1 MKKRVLSSRRHYE
14 SDGTGP
20 LEHDRAEERGET
32 EQVNVRRP
40 GRWRSGA
47 ENKQRILRV
56 ARELFNQQGYRGTS
70 VRAIATAA
78 EVDPAMVFYFFGTKQ
93 GLFSAVVDMSADVPP
108 AIEAIFDGSLD
119 TIGERVVRT
128 LVENLDKSDRTPL
141 VLLTRSAPSDPQSEA
156 LLREFIDREIT
167 GRLAAL
173 LGTPDAALR
182 AAMVNV
188 QILGLAVA
196 RYIVRIE
203 PLASLSVDELV
214 TMFGPLVQHC
224 LTGPTTADVASRE
237 R

>member
-1 MKKRVLSSRRHYE
+1 MAMA
-14 SDGTGP
+14 
-20 LEHDRAEERGET
+20 EHDT
-32 EQVNVRRP
+32 HRRP

-47 ENKQRILRV
+47 ESKQRVLQV
-56 ARELFNQQGYRGTS
+56 ARELFDQNGYSGTT

-78 EVDPAMVFYFFGTKQ
+78 GVDPAMVFYFFGTKQ
-93 GLFSAVVDMSADVPP
+93 GLFSAVIDMSGNVPP
-108 AIEAIFDGSLD
+108 AIESIFAGGLD
-119 TIGERVVRT
+119 TIGERIVRT

-141 VLLTRSAPSDPQSEA
+141 VMLTRSAPTDPQSEA

-167 GRLAAL
+167 DRLAAL

-182 AAMVNV
+182 AGMVNV

-203 PLASLSVDELV
+203 PIASASVDELA

-224 LTGPTTADVASRE
+224 LTGQTTPS
-237 R
+237 

>member
-1 MKKRVLSSRRHYE
+1 M
-14 SDGTGP
+14 T
-20 LEHDRAEERGET
+20 EHDKHG
-32 EQVNVRRP
+32 RP

-47 ENKQRILRV
+47 ESKQRVLQV
-56 ARELFNQQGYRGTS
+56 ARELFDQNGYSGTT

-93 GLFSAVVDMSADVPP
+93 GLFSAVIDMSGNVPP
-108 AIEAIFDGSLD
+108 AIESIFAGSLG
-119 TIGERVVRT
+119 TIGERIVRT
-128 LVENLDKSDRTPL
+128 LVQNLDKSDRTPL
-141 VLLTRSAPSDPQSEA
+141 VMLTRSAPTDPKSEA

-167 GRLAAL
+167 DRLAAL

-182 AAMVNV
+182 AGMVNV

-203 PLASLSVDELV
+203 PIASSSADELA

-224 LTGPTTADVASRE
+224 LTGRTTPS
-237 R
+237 